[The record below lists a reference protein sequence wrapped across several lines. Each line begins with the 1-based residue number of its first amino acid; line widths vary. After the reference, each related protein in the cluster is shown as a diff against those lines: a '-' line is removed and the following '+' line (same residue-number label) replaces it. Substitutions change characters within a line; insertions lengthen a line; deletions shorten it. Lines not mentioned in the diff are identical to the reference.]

1 MAAPVAPCP
10 VRRVVRS
17 QHKLLALPKLAVNAD
32 VTRGTLRSGGASAP
46 AVAEVAHVVNGRLR
60 GTRIDRFFRDIHGI
74 ESAGSHA
81 LVLGRVRRHAAGD
94 DAAWRCWTVAC
105 ADRGGTRPR

>member
-17 QHKLLALPKLAVNAD
+17 QHKLLALPKLD
-32 VTRGTLRSGGASAP
+32 VAMRRTPGSGGARVP
-46 AVAEVAHVVNGRLR
+46 AVAEVAQIVNGRLR
-60 GTRIDRFFRDIHGI
+60 GTRSDRFFRDIHGI

-81 LVLGRVRRHAAGD
+81 LVLGRVRRHATED
-94 DAAWRCWTVAC
+94 DASWRCWTVVC
-105 ADRGGTRPR
+105 GDRGGARPR